1 MGFVIADTNLQNST
15 INDVILVCFAS
26 FLMSIPEFTEGE
38 KSLLLINK
46 QGKLESFAFFV
57 I

>member
-1 MGFVIADTNLQNST
+1 MEFVTADTNLQNST

-26 FLMSIPEFTEGE
+26 FFMSIPEFTAGE

-46 QGKLESFAFFV
+46 QGKLESIAFFV